1 MAPRPQPSRVPRARG
16 GRAAAASAQ
25 TGADAI
31 AGAGREATHAINQRI
46 FETSLDLIF
55 VVDRQG
61 TFIRVSPSSIAIL
74 GYRPDEMVGH
84 SGKEFLYAEDLDNTR
99 NEMRSARRDRLA
111 HNFEC
116 RYVHKEGR
124 IVALWWTGVWS
135 EPEQQHF
142 FIGRDITER
151 MATER
156 QLRDSEKQLKRAQRL
171 GQMGSNLSDVRTG
184 AVEWS
189 DETYRIYGVSR
200 DTFVPSG
207 PTILEM
213 IHPDDRAQVAAS
225 MAQRRQGI
233 APAPFEYRLI
243 RPDGTVRRIYGE
255 SELIKEE

>member
-1 MAPRPQPSRVPRARG
+1 MSAVSTSLRTAFLAKSENMAPLPQPSRIPRARR
-16 GRAAAASAQ
+16 GRAAGASAQ
-25 TGADAI
+25 IGPDAI
-31 AGAGREATHAINQRI
+31 ARAGREATHAINQRI

-142 FIGRDITER
+142 FIGRDITALK
-151 MATER
+151 ATEQRLRERSDELARTNR
-156 QLRDSEKQLKRAQRL
+156 QLNA
-171 GQMGSNLSDVRTG
+171 
-184 AVEWS
+184 
-189 DETYRIYGVSR
+189 
-200 DTFVPSG
+200 
-207 PTILEM
+207 ILE
-213 IHPDDRAQVAAS
+213 AS
-225 MAQRRQGI
+225 PI
-233 APAPFEYRLI
+233 AIF
-243 RPDGTVRRIYGE
+243 
-255 SELIKEE
+255 